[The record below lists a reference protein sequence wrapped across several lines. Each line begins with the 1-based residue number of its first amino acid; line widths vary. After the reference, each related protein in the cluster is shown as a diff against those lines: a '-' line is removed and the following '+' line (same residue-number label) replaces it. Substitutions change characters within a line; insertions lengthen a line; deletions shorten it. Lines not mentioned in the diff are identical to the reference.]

1 MKRCNPLLC
10 LFEHIFQCSLAHFC
24 LALRQ
29 MIVDVHYN
37 GAVTGFSRHCKSF
50 SATVNFFDI
59 ACATTRWLVLLLLAQ
74 LLLKRL

>member
-1 MKRCNPLLC
+1 M
-10 LFEHIFQCSLAHFC
+10 LFEHIFQCSLAQLC

-37 GAVTGFSRHCKSF
+37 GVVTGFSRHCKSF
-50 SATVNFFDI
+50 LVTVNFFDI
-59 ACATTRWLVLLLLAQ
+59 AWATTRWSVQQLLVQ